1 MATSLARALRI
12 LGGKSSF
19 AVGRRANGRS
29 LLRSLCLPHGIRE
42 SRARKTIGQQ
52 KRSLFIET
60 KDTPNPK
67 SLKFYPGRVVLE
79 DGAMDFSDKAAAGV
93 SPLAKRLFGI
103 ERGSRNASVI
113 RAKGVVNI
121 FLANDFISVTIT
133 EEELW
138 HTIKPEVYAQ
148 IMEFFQSGASVI
160 ANEED
165 VKDTAVDSSPLT
177 ARVHLSFV
185 LHVHEGT
192 EIYDDDDEVVAMIK
206 ELLESR
212 IRPAVQE
219 DGGDIAYRGF
229 EDGIVKVQLQGSCVG
244 CPSSSVTLKMGIEN
258 MLKHYIPEVSAVEAI
273 EPEGYETSLY

>member
-1 MATSLARALRI
+1 MGALLSFAAGARANSRSLFRSLGIRSLTSLVSRERWGLFSPSYLESGDWKAI
-12 LGGKSSF
+12 GK
-19 AVGRRANGRS
+19 
-29 LLRSLCLPHGIRE
+29 
-42 SRARKTIGQQ
+42 Q

-79 DGAMDFSDKAAAGV
+79 DGAMDFSDKNAAAV

-103 ERGSRNASVI
+103 E
-113 RAKGVVNI
+113 GVVNI

-133 EEELW
+133 EEEQW
-138 HTIKPEVYAQ
+138 HAIKPEVYAQ

-165 VKDTAVDSSPLT
+165 VKDTA
-177 ARVHLSFV
+177 
-185 LHVHEGT
+185 GT

-258 MLKHYIPEVSAVEAI
+258 MLKHYIPEVNAVEAI